1 MWARWGRWL
10 MTMLTMT
17 YRQNVKMLPD
27 IVFHTH
33 LHVFCR
39 ALWGYP
45 PARVEHMTVPLQT
58 GARAVRTKPR
68 ASPIGAPTSKTV
80 AQPLSRWRMFFVH
93 FPYAIVHI
101 AGVENCWADLLSCR
115 VTRLECPVCV
125 HASVKHTE
133 VYFCLLYTS
142 PSPRDRG

>member
-1 MWARWGRWL
+1 
-10 MTMLTMT
+10 MLTMT

-115 VTRLECPVCV
+115 VTRLFRR
-125 HASVKHTE
+125 S
-133 VYFCLLYTS
+133 
-142 PSPRDRG
+142 DRAAARQATWTMTPH